1 MKNLSTVR
9 LSTVRLARKFP
20 QVGSGA
26 LSPRGCLGLSRQS
39 ILLIVIIKLILNQHF
54 ETVHV
59 VEEPRYGFA
68 IPVVDDERR
77 FATHNCYCH
86 VSTASNLISVDPLTQ
101 TIDPKA
107 MQFPESH

>member
-1 MKNLSTVR
+1 
-9 LSTVRLARKFP
+9 
-20 QVGSGA
+20 
-26 LSPRGCLGLSRQS
+26 
-39 ILLIVIIKLILNQHF
+39 LIAIIKLTLHQHF
-54 ETVHV
+54 EALNV

-86 VSTASNLISVDPLTQ
+86 VSTASNLILVDSLTQ
-101 TIDPKA
+101 AIDLKA